1 MRTVLAAI
9 ALALVFAACSHGSD
23 SDRDPGSGIRDLK
36 NTKHESRPSNPES
49 RSPNPDRPSEITLT
63 PDMIQRAGIK
73 TVAATKGTTT
83 TRLHLPGVVQPNAYK
98 NVDVTSLVSGRLVQV
113 KAELGQRVMQNEV
126 LATVYSPELA
136 DAQTGFIEAKAAR
149 DAHGLALTRTQRL
162 YAIGAASREELEKM
176 TAEASQMDRALETAR
191 ARLNLLGIPED
202 KAQRLASPADV
213 VTSFEVKA
221 PLAGVITKRNANPG
235 LNVDQ
240 ATPLFTVTD
249 LSTVWVL
256 GDLYERDFANV
267 GVGSPVTITTMAYPG
282 LELRGRV
289 DYIDPQVQ
297 AETRTAKLRAEVPNG
312 GDRLRFGMFVDVSI
326 GARAARPVVM
336 VPKDAVQT
344 VGNQSVVYV
353 ATGPGHFVQR
363 PVTVGE
369 TMGNDIAVTSGV
381 DAGDEVVADG
391 AFFLRAEHERMP

>member
-149 DAHGLALTRTQRL
+149 DAHGLALTRTQRRSARFDRMRKPTSAQASSPRRIDTASAMVL
-162 YAIGAASREELEKM
+162 TRLAPMASR
-176 TAEASQMDRALETAR
+176 
-191 ARLNLLGIPED
+191 
-202 KAQRLASPADV
+202 
-213 VTSFEVKA
+213 TS
-221 PLAGVITKRNANPG
+221 T
-235 LNVDQ
+235 
-240 ATPLFTVTD
+240 
-249 LSTVWVL
+249 
-256 GDLYERDFANV
+256 
-267 GVGSPVTITTMAYPG
+267 
-282 LELRGRV
+282 
-289 DYIDPQVQ
+289 
-297 AETRTAKLRAEVPNG
+297 
-312 GDRLRFGMFVDVSI
+312 
-326 GARAARPVVM
+326 
-336 VPKDAVQT
+336 
-344 VGNQSVVYV
+344 
-353 ATGPGHFVQR
+353 
-363 PVTVGE
+363 
-369 TMGNDIAVTSGV
+369 
-381 DAGDEVVADG
+381 
-391 AFFLRAEHERMP
+391 